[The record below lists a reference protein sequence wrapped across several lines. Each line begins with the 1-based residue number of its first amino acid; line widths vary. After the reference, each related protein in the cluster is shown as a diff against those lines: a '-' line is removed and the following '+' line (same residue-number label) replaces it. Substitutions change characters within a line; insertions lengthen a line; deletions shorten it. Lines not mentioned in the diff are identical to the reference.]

1 MLCLSLV
8 LYCMNLGAALIMVMN
23 RESVS
28 ESLNLDRIQFEF
40 EFKNLKIKMPFLL
53 GDWLLIN

>member
-28 ESLNLDRIQFEF
+28 KSLNADRIRFEF
-40 EFKNLKIKMPFLL
+40 EFKNLKSKCRF
-53 GDWLLIN
+53 